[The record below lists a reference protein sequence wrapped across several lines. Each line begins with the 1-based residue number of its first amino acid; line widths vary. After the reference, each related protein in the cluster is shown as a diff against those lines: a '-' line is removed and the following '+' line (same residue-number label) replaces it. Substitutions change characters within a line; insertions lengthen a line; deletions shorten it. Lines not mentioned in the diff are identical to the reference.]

1 MILTNFP
8 KNMAR
13 DKQKKTIQRINEF
26 MAAESLN
33 DINILHAP
41 GLHSLSGKQKG
52 LWAVYLIHPFRLVFE
67 PLDGDTVD
75 LNTITKI
82 KIIEI
87 IDYH

>member
-33 DINILHAP
+33 DINILRAP

-52 LWAVYLIHPFRLVFE
+52 LWAVY
-67 PLDGDTVD
+67 
-75 LNTITKI
+75 
-82 KIIEI
+82 
-87 IDYH
+87 